1 MFQIL
6 RQEEKDNYIDLIR
19 SLGIDPDTAL
29 ISEAVDSGKVTGY
42 AVYTLTPEEISV
54 YCVEPEADLVLW
66 DGIARSILFSAVLK
80 GVETAR
86 FFGSANNNAKML
98 RFTEPG
104 SDELRP
110 ISKIFEGCK
119 DCKHAKE

>member
-1 MFQIL
+1 MLQIL

-80 GVETAR
+80 GVETA
-86 FFGSANNNAKML
+86 
-98 RFTEPG
+98 
-104 SDELRP
+104 
-110 ISKIFEGCK
+110 
-119 DCKHAKE
+119 